1 MRNPDGT
8 FMKGVSGNPAG
19 RPKNFRAYLF
29 ERLAEKNQNKIESGV
44 NWLFELVDNKDFAAL
59 RVMLEY
65 FGCKARPD
73 DGEPEPQ
80 EPPKIAVGEQDDA
93 LELYILGKQG
103 KAKLVEENG
112 KKIVVMVEDENEPKQ
127 DD

>member
-1 MRNPDGT
+1 
-8 FMKGVSGNPAG
+8 MKGVSGNPAG

-65 FGCKARPD
+65 FGCKAKLD

-80 EPPKIAVGEQDDA
+80 EPPKIAVGEPDDA

-112 KKIVVMVEDENEPKQ
+112 NKRIVMVEDENEPKQ